1 MTLRALE
8 ARSGVSNAY
17 LSQIE
22 TGKIKEPSL
31 TKLRAIAKAYGVSVS
46 ALVGETL

>member
-1 MTLRALE
+1 MRELE
-8 ARSGVSNAY
+8 KRSGISNAY
-17 LSQIE
+17 LSQLE

-31 TKLRAIAKAYGVSVS
+31 TKMKALAKAYGISVS

>member
-8 ARSGVSNAY
+8 ARSGISNAY
-17 LSQIE
+17 LSQLE

-31 TKLRAIAKAYGVSVS
+31 KKLRAIAAAYGVSVS
-46 ALVGETL
+46 TLVGEVL